1 MDLYVK
7 NLSLVAMLQTKS
19 SSLVKK
25 KRHGGKKVF
34 LQKSREDVQSEVQN
48 YV

>member
-1 MDLYVK
+1 
-7 NLSLVAMLQTKS
+7 MLQTKS